1 MFGRVQTAA
10 NWNFHLTIKIKKI
23 TWTHLRTTV
32 SDWVNV
38 RAKWNG
44 SWIGHTT
51 KLWPSIL
58 CKVLWYKIFI
68 LHNLIFIIDH
78 QQHTSTL
85 QNTKES
91 FHQNWRKEGNIHHHN
106 RLKVK
111 NCPLVPWIVSR
122 NVWQIVLNFE
132 WMNNKF
138 YEVVAQSQWQCL
150 EFAIMLNYPYF
161 ILLALLFLQKFRN
174 NNLFQAINFYSS
186 LTFTLFIFHILLLF
200 LWSNVKLFQIT
211 KFSIIESDN
220 FCK

>member
-91 FHQNWRKEGNIHHHN
+91 FHQNWRKKGNIHHHN
-106 RLKVK
+106 
-111 NCPLVPWIVSR
+111 CPLLPWDILFPEMSDKLS
-122 NVWQIVLNFE
+122 WILNE
-132 WMNNKF
+132 WT
-138 YEVVAQSQWQCL
+138 
-150 EFAIMLNYPYF
+150 
-161 ILLALLFLQKFRN
+161 
-174 NNLFQAINFYSS
+174 INF
-186 LTFTLFIFHILLLF
+186 TRLLPKT
-200 LWSNVKLFQIT
+200 SG
-211 KFSIIESDN
+211 SA
-220 FCK
+220 